1 MSCASCPLGHGEGL
15 SERPQPALADL
26 LHQLSECDDC
36 PLTHGHAC
44 SAAEGAELVRLLRD
58 AAQQHRQDLRAL
70 KKAAN
75 TIRELGESSRKANE
89 RVDKLEAMQKESM
102 RQADSELSAKMEQLT
117 RQQAAIMEMSTPTI
131 EVMDGVLVL
140 PIIGTLDDARA
151 RILSDTLLGEIIR
164 VRARYAILDLTGV
177 SALDGRTARILSAIA
192 SAVRLLGAR
201 VMLTGIRPQVAQELI
216 ALGEDIA
223 QLQTART
230 LKDALR
236 QTGLRK

>member
-36 PLTHGHAC
+36 PLTHGHAAPRKAP
-44 SAAEGAELVRLLRD
+44 SFVRLLRD

-151 RILSDTLLGEIIR
+151 RILSDTLLGEIIPGPAMR
-164 VRARYAILDLTGV
+164 SSI
-177 SALDGRTARILSAIA
+177 
-192 SAVRLLGAR
+192 
-201 VMLTGIRPQVAQELI
+201 
-216 ALGEDIA
+216 
-223 QLQTART
+223 
-230 LKDALR
+230 
-236 QTGLRK
+236 